1 MRDQSVEPHVFVI
14 LGATGDLT
22 RRKLLPALYHLR
34 DQGVLEKNNTL
45 IVGAALPEMGED
57 GFRLWVYEGLQ
68 KTGGRNEKDLHAWT
82 ESCLF
87 YQTLHE
93 GMPRDYE
100 ALAGYLH
107 NVEKAHGMPGNR
119 VFYLA
124 LPPTA
129 VPGTIERLDEAGL
142 LKSHGWIRVVV
153 EKPFG
158 HDFPSARTLNTL
170 LHRYLDESQ
179 IYRIDHYLGKET
191 VQNLMAFRF
200 ANPIFES
207 IFIGGINWT
216 LGRVEASVPPN
227 FNEVTPDAMKMPPLP

>member
-57 GFRLWVYEGLQ
+57 GFRLWAYEGLQ
-68 KTGGRNEKDLHAWT
+68 KAGWRNEKDLHAWT

-93 GMPRDYE
+93 GAPSDYE
-100 ALAGYLH
+100 ALAGYLRH
-107 NVEKAHGMPGNR
+107 VEKTHGMAGNR

-124 LPPTA
+124 LPPSA
-129 VPGTIERLDEAGL
+129 VPVAIERLDQAGL
-142 LKSHGWIRVVV
+142 LKSPGWIRVVV

-158 HDFPSARTLNTL
+158 HDYP
-170 LHRYLDESQ
+170 
-179 IYRIDHYLGKET
+179 
-191 VQNLMAFRF
+191 
-200 ANPIFES
+200 
-207 IFIGGINWT
+207 
-216 LGRVEASVPPN
+216 
-227 FNEVTPDAMKMPPLP
+227 